1 MNNDDQFKNPKRVA
15 KVIVALV
22 VVFLTFTILRNTF
35 TFYITGTS
43 PKNDSNTPSI
53 TKRFTITFN
62 KPLDPNQDFRKTVK
76 DDPENT
82 WTKFSIDGRK
92 LTVEMTSLEIGK
104 SYSFYF
110 PEIYSTNGKV
120 IKDFSYSFKAEYVRY
135 DRMSKEEQEL
145 AMEGVD
151 ENNFEDPVL
160 DVTPYSTLDYT
171 ITPEISQDDEGDDFV
186 TIRIEVNLSNSD
198 RGSEKTAIKTRRT
211 AALAYLKSKGIDIK
225 KYPIIYNEH
234 SSIIAPAN

>member
-1 MNNDDQFKNPKRVA
+1 MNNDDQYKNLKRVA
-15 KVIVALV
+15 GVFVALIV
-22 VVFLTFTILRNTF
+22 IFLTFTILRNVF
-35 TFYITGTS
+35 TFYITGTD
-43 PKNDSNTPSI
+43 PKNNSDIPST
-53 TKRFTITFN
+53 TKRITLTFN
-62 KPLDPNQDFRKTVK
+62 KPLDPKQDFRKTVK
-76 DDPENT
+76 DDPQNT

-120 IKDFSYSFKAEYVRY
+120 IKDFSYSFKAVYVRY
-135 DRMSKEEQEL
+135 DRMSKKEQEQ

-151 ENNFEDPVL
+151 QNNFEDPVL
-160 DVTPYSTLDYT
+160 NVIPYSTLDYT
-171 ITPEISQDDEGDDFV
+171 ITPEISQNDEGDDFV
-186 TIRIEVNLSNSD
+186 TVKIEVNLSNSD
-198 RGSEKTAIKTRRT
+198 RGSEKTAIKTRRA

-225 KYPIIYNEH
+225 KYPVQYNEH